1 VSNHGARLLL
11 RRAWDGTLDLIFPPT
26 CVHCRRVGSFFCT
39 ICREDE
45 VHPIE
50 FARSTIAGI
59 DGFTALATHE
69 GAIRSAVH
77 ALKYE
82 YVLGVAVPLMAQ
94 LAPQIQWTFDA
105 IIPVPL
111 HYSRLKE
118 RGYNQAN
125 ILAQA
130 LSERSNHPVMNETLI
145 RRRATQSQVGLGAS
159 ERRENVAGAFEVV
172 GDVAPTVLLIDDV
185 CTTGSTL
192 SAASQALKAAG
203 VETVYAATVAL
214 AQ

>member
-1 VSNHGARLLL
+1 V
-11 RRAWDGTLDLIFPPT
+11 
-26 CVHCRRVGSFFCT
+26 
-39 ICREDE
+39 
-45 VHPIE
+45 
-50 FARSTIAGI
+50 
-59 DGFTALATHE
+59 ALAAHA

-77 ALKYE
+77 ALKYKH
-82 YVLGVAVPLMAQ
+82 VLGVADPLMEQ
-94 LAPQIQWTFDA
+94 LAPRIQWTFDA

-111 HYSRLKE
+111 HYLRYEK

-130 LSERSNHPVMNETLI
+130 LSERTNHPVMNHTLI
-145 RRRATQSQVGLGAS
+145 RSRATQSQVELSAS
-159 ERRENVAGAFEVV
+159 ERRTNVAGAFEVV
-172 GDVAPTVLLIDDV
+172 GDVASAVLLIDDV

-192 SAASQALKAAG
+192 GAASQALRAAG